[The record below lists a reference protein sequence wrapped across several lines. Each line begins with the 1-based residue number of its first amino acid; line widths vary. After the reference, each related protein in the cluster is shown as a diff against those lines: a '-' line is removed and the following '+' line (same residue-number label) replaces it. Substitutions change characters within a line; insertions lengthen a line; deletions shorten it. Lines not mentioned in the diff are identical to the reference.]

1 MVVNNSETLNAV
13 ADFLGPLRYAI
24 RAIDWLTPF
33 LFLHSKNVWNLF
45 FTTPCQFSFILFL
58 VNMAKISIYADVAV
72 EDHGGFV
79 QLKGNKRQY
88 IR

>member
-13 ADFLGPLRYAI
+13 ADFLGPLRYA
-24 RAIDWLTPF
+24 
-33 LFLHSKNVWNLF
+33 FLHSKNVWDLF
-45 FTTPCQFSFILFL
+45 FTAPCQFSFILFL